1 MSAAATMEGSLNV
14 HFNRFYTQFMGGPT
28 CASLKAHPTRL
39 KIIEKLECYQYLK
52 VYFWKKELKWMMTAP
67 KFMTISLDTRKP
79 TYKFP
84 RIYGVFLYMKEFSL
98 FLFSSYRPR
107 LGLLGVGTNQRVSR
121 VLKPLHRCD
130 LGKAILK
137 IFCVGGELSLS
148 WSEKRDDIDA
158 PNNDRDVSWRSTT
171 PSRADCAPLLHQTPT
186 TQVGKSGCSSFLLA
200 SEKTLLHHPSQI
212 KRFTFFLPA
221 LFL

>member
-1 MSAAATMEGSLNV
+1 
-14 HFNRFYTQFMGGPT
+14 
-28 CASLKAHPTRL
+28 
-39 KIIEKLECYQYLK
+39 
-52 VYFWKKELKWMMTAP
+52 MMTAP

-137 IFCVGGELSLS
+137 IFCVGVELSLS

-171 PSRADCAPLLHQTPT
+171 PSRADCAPLLHYTPT

-200 SEKTLLHHPSQI
+200 SEKNLALPSI
-212 KRFTFFLPA
+212 SDLNDYFFLPA
-221 LFL
+221 LLL